1 MKIIFTLLMMLKDFG
16 QDLKFI
22 RESKNITIA
31 EISAQTRINTKF
43 IINIESGIFDFQPDT
58 YIRAFLKEY
67 AKAINENENQ
77 ILTDYEKAKSGFYK
91 AKTPRKEIK
100 PITQKPVIDKEGV
113 PSKQKQQ
120 PPAVEKPEPVPEPPP
135 KEILPELTPAQFEP
149 KEEVPVRLEE
159 YSNKT
164 LTQKVLL
171 GLLILIV
178 VASIVYL
185 FYYLNK
191 PDDKHSTVKPK
202 SFNEISDEYETKVK
216 GKTVKD
222 TTPRKDTTTKQISA
236 DSLRLTIKAFRDVR
250 IKVHIDEN
258 RTVDDMIYSR
268 DSLILTAKEQF
279 RFSASANSS
288 IELYLNGKYLRK
300 PTSLTG
306 TSIKNLVINKNGIVN
321 Q

>member
-1 MKIIFTLLMMLKDFG
+1 MMLKDFG

-31 EISAQTRINTKF
+31 EISAQTRINSKF
-43 IINIESGIFDFQPDT
+43 IIYIESGIFDFQPDT

-91 AKTPRKEIK
+91 AKATRKEVK
-100 PITQKPVIDKEGV
+100 PITQKPVIDKEGI

-120 PPAVEKPEPVPEPPP
+120 PPAVEKPEPVPPP
-135 KEILPELTPAQFEP
+135 KEIPSEPAPAQFEP
-149 KEEVPVRLEE
+149 KEEEPVHLEE

-164 LTQKVLL
+164 ITQKILL

-191 PDDKHSTVKPK
+191 PDEKHFTVKPK
-202 SFNEISDEYETKVK
+202 SFNEISDDYETKVK
-216 GKTVKD
+216 GKTVTD
-222 TTPRKDTTTKQISA
+222 TTPRKDSTTKHISA

-250 IKVHIDEN
+250 IKVHIDES

-268 DSLILTAKEQF
+268 DSLMLTAKEQF